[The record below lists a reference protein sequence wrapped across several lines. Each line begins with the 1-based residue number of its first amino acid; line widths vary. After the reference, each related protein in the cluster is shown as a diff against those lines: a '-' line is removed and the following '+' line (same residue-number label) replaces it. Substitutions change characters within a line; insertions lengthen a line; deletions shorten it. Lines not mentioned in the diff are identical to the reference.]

1 MKTSELIE
9 LRVVRLRAVCRTMK
23 LSLNTERS
31 YEGWVRR
38 FIEFCARMEDWKQ
51 RTREEMLRLFL
62 EAGAENWS
70 ASTQNQAL
78 NAIVFYYWHVLER
91 PLGKIGEWA
100 AAKRPAR
107 LPVWLPHEDMM
118 ALIGHLR
125 GLPRLMAEVDYGSG
139 ARSHELV
146 SVRVKDVDLGAMT
159 LTVRGGKGAKD
170 RVTILPQMVI
180 PGLTAQLREMRN
192 LWQQDRARGR
202 PGVAVPSEKFNGC
215 DWEWFWIWAARNES
229 ADPRSGVMR
238 RHHVH
243 DTTLGKALAVAVKRW
258 GGNQRVTVHS
268 LRHSFATSLLM
279 AGTPIQDV
287 QALLGHANIAT
298 TQIYA
303 HCLPRLTLRV
313 KSPMDAPASN
323 VVQMPRAFA
332 FEDRQNPAA
341 NA

>member
-1 MKTSELIE
+1 M
-9 LRVVRLRAVCRTMK
+9 LRA
-23 LSLNTERS
+23 
-31 YEGWVRR
+31 
-38 FIEFCARMEDWKQ
+38 
-51 RTREEMLRLFL
+51 FL
-62 EAGAENWS
+62 ESGAAEWS

-78 NAIVFYYWHVLER
+78 NAIVFYYKRVLEK

-107 LPVWLPHEDMM
+107 LPVWLAHEDMM
-118 ALIGHLR
+118 SLISHLR

-146 SVRVKDVDLGAMT
+146 SLRVKDVDLSART

-170 RVTILPQMVI
+170 RVTILPESVI
-180 PGLTAQLREMRN
+180 PDVTAQLREMRN
-192 LWQQDRARGR
+192 LWQQDRAKGR
-202 PGVAVPSEKFNGC
+202 PGVSVPSEKFNGC
-215 DWEWFWIWAARNES
+215 DWEWFWVWAARNES
-229 ADPRSGVMR
+229 ADPRSGIVR

-243 DTTLGKALAVAVKRW
+243 DTTLGKALASAVKRW

-287 QALLGHANIAT
+287 QALLGYANIST

-313 KSPMDAPASN
+313 KSPLDAAPSNIVPMPFASAP
-323 VVQMPRAFA
+323 QP
-332 FEDRQNPAA
+332 QNAA
-341 NA
+341 L

>member
-9 LRVVRLRAVCRTMK
+9 QRVARLRAVCRTMK
-23 LSLNTERS
+23 LSLNTERT

-38 FIEFCARMEDWKQ
+38 YIAFCPTLNDW
-51 RTREEMLRLFL
+51 RYRSAAEMLREFL
-62 EAGAENWS
+62 ERGAAEWA

-78 NAIVFYYWHVLER
+78 NAIVFYYKHVLEK

-107 LPVWLPHEDMM
+107 LPVWLPHEEMM

-125 GLPRLMAEVDYGSG
+125 GLPRLMAEVGYGSG
-139 ARSHELV
+139 VRSHELA
-146 SVRVKDVDLGAMT
+146 SLRVKDVDLAAKT
-159 LTVRGGKGAKD
+159 LTVRGGKGSKD
-170 RVTILPQMVI
+170 RVTILPEAVI
-180 PGLTAQLREMRN
+180 PRLTGHLREMRA
-192 LWQQDRARGR
+192 LWQQDRERHR
-202 PGVAVPSEKFNGC
+202 PGVAVPSEKFNGE
-215 DWEWFWIWAARNES
+215 DWEWFWVWAARDES
-229 ADPRSGVMR
+229 TDPRSGIVR

-243 DTTLGKALAVAVKRW
+243 DTTLGKALGVAVKRW
-258 GGNQRVTVHS
+258 GGHQRVTVHS

-287 QALLGHANIAT
+287 QALLGHAHIAT

-313 KSPMDAPASN
+313 KSPLDGQSN
-323 VVQMPRAFA
+323 IVAMPQVVRFDSV
-332 FEDRQNPAA
+332 EAA
-341 NA
+341 CV